1 LQGGKKRSMEY
12 THFTRMTFDNT
23 FIEKLKSRDKKTQ
36 EVFYEQLAPKMY
48 GICLRFAGNTEEA
61 NDILQEGFIRVFNH
75 LKDFREEGSLEG
87 WVRRTMINTA
97 INFYKKRIKQGTKTE
112 LENVREKTEVKQ
124 YIIEKMAADE
134 LIDLIRELPDGYR
147 TVFNLNIIEGYTH
160 KEIGEMLEI
169 SENTSKSQLS
179 RARKALQKKLILIK
193 EKEQGGKKP
202 E

>member
-1 LQGGKKRSMEY
+1 MI
-12 THFTRMTFDNT
+12 FDNA
-23 FIEKLKSRDKKTQ
+23 FIEKLKSRDKKAQ
-36 EVFYEQLAPKMY
+36 EVFYQQLAPKMY

-87 WVRRTMINTA
+87 WVRRTIINTA
-97 INFYKKRIKQGTKTE
+97 INFYKKRIKQGKKTE
-112 LENVREKTEVKQ
+112 LENVREKTDGKQ

-134 LIDLIRELPDGYR
+134 LIELIRELPDGYR
-147 TVFNLNIIEGYTH
+147 AVFNLNIIEGYTH

-179 RARKALQKKLILIK
+179 RARKALQKKLISIK
-193 EKEQGGKKP
+193 EKEQRGKKP
-202 E
+202 NKH